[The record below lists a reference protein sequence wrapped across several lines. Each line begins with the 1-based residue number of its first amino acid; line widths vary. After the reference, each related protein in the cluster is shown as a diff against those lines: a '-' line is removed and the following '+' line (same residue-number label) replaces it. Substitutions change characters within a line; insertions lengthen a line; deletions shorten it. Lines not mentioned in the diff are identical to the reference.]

1 MNNDC
6 YLRLGNTHS
15 GLALYLNKLSK
26 YSKPVFVKAFS
37 FQLVFLASPHRHTT
51 CYPLFQCPLLEKLYF
66 NIVLFIPI
74 VSLRELYLKSGL
86 ECTSMILFTNY
97 DHLLVYRKSKK
108 FGLGLKGFKYITTA
122 MAKFYILQFVAQYF
136 HNLPPNTD
144 TLSTCRLLDNRA
156 SHLGQTGFR
165 FRTCCLAR

>member
-122 MAKFYILQFVAQYF
+122 MAKFYIL
-136 HNLPPNTD
+136 
-144 TLSTCRLLDNRA
+144 
-156 SHLGQTGFR
+156 
-165 FRTCCLAR
+165 